1 MIYLLDT
8 NACITFLRNHDS
20 TIARRLVALPRDSV
34 VTCAVVN
41 AELYFGAHRSN
52 RAAHSLSLVA
62 AFLENFRSLPFDDAA
77 ARIYGKLRAD
87 LATQGNLIGPNDL
100 LIASI
105 ALTHQ
110 ATLVTHN
117 TGEFSRIAGLIIED
131 WEI

>member
-1 MIYLLDT
+1 MYLLDT
-8 NACITFLRNHDS
+8 NACITFLRTHDS
-20 TIARRLVALPRDSV
+20 NVARKLATLPRDNV
-34 VTCAVVN
+34 VTCAIVN

-52 RAAHSLSLVA
+52 RAAHSLSLIA

-87 LATQGNLIGPNDL
+87 LTTQGNLIGPNDL

-117 TGEFSRIAGLIIED
+117 TREFSRIAELIVED
-131 WEI
+131 WES